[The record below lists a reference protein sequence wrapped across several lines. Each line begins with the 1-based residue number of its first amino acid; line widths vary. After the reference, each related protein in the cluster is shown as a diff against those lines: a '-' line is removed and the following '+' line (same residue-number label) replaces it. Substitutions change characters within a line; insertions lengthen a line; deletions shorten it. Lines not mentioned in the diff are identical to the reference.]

1 MTYDAQSA
9 FKYINTNYSNKF
21 IIIANLLFV
30 YNLKKNVSLVAWKI
44 FIEVNIFIKS
54 VQFKFNSFQK
64 Y

>member
-1 MTYDAQSA
+1 MQ
-9 FKYINTNYSNKF
+9 
-21 IIIANLLFV
+21 
-30 YNLKKNVSLVAWKI
+30 LVAWKI